1 MYLPIII
8 IIFSLTHLLS
18 VFETTI
24 RYLGGLLSVY
34 EFRGCKDEVLLGK
47 AVEVADKMAHA
58 WVGVSGTDFL
68 LL

>member
-34 EFRGCKDEVLLGK
+34 EFRGCKDEVLLGIII
-47 AVEVADKMAHA
+47 DI
-58 WVGVSGTDFL
+58 FRL
-68 LL
+68 P